1 MSTDERLE
9 RFLKDGTDWERKP
22 TSVPGVFILKL
33 PPFKGRP
40 ATLAIEINPVDSTGS
55 PSKKR
60 GIVVRSE
67 AEIAEINKVVSSPK
81 LSQLAKTIDE
91 INPPRKRPAAAD
103 QGDIIE
109 I

>member
-60 GIVVRSE
+60 GIVIRSE
-67 AEIAEINKVVSSPK
+67 AEIAEINNMVSSPK
-81 LSQLAKTIDE
+81 LSQLAKSIDE
-91 INPPRKRPAAAD
+91 INPPRKRPAD

>member
-1 MSTDERLE
+1 MSTDEKLLG
-9 RFLKDGTDWERKP
+9 FLKDGTDWQRKP
-22 TSVPGVFILKL
+22 TSLPGVFILKL

-60 GIVVRSE
+60 GIVVRTE
-67 AEIAEINKVVSSPK
+67 AEIGEINKVVSNVK
-81 LSQLAKTIDE
+81 LLQLAKTIDE
-91 INPPRKRPAAAD
+91 INPPRKKSATD
-103 QGDIIE
+103 QGDVIE

>member
-1 MSTDERLE
+1 MSTDERLAG
-9 RFLKDGTDWERKP
+9 FLKDGTDWERKP

-33 PPFKGRP
+33 PTFKGRP
-40 ATLAIEINPVDSTGS
+40 ATLAIEINPVDTTGS
-55 PSKKR
+55 PTKKR
-60 GIVVRSE
+60 GIVVKSE

-81 LSQLAKTIDE
+81 LSQLAKSIDE
-91 INPPRKRPAAAD
+91 INPPKKRTLAAD

>member
-1 MSTDERLE
+1 MSTDERLAG
-9 RFLKDGTDWERKP
+9 FLKDGTDWERKP

-40 ATLAIEINPVDSTGS
+40 ATLVIEINPVDTTGS
-55 PSKKR
+55 PTKKR
-60 GIVVRSE
+60 GIVIKSE
-67 AEIAEINKVVSSPK
+67 AEIAEMNKVVSSPK
-81 LSQLAKTIDE
+81 LSQLAKSIDE
-91 INPPRKRPAAAD
+91 INPPKKRPLAAD

>member
-1 MSTDERLE
+1 MSTDEKLSG
-9 RFLKDGTDWERKP
+9 FLKDGSDWERKP
-22 TSVPGVFILKL
+22 TNLPGIFILKL

-67 AEIAEINKVVSSPK
+67 GELEEISKVVSNTK
-81 LSQLAKTIDE
+81 LLQLAKSIDE
-91 INPPRKRPAAAD
+91 INPPRKKPAID
-103 QGDIIE
+103 QGDVIE

>member
-1 MSTDERLE
+1 MSTDEKLLG
-9 RFLKDGTDWERKP
+9 FLKDGSDWERKP
-22 TSVPGVFILKL
+22 TSLPGVFILKL

-60 GIVVRSE
+60 GIVVRTE
-67 AEIAEINKVVSSPK
+67 AEITEINKLISSPK
-81 LSQLAKTIDE
+81 LSQLAKSIDE
-91 INPPRKRPAAAD
+91 INPPKKKPAD
-103 QGDIIE
+103 HGDIIE